1 MKRLSI
7 LVVDDQESTRKSL
20 STFLR
25 LHQFQVSSAESGKRA
40 LEKLREGDYQVVL
53 TDYRMAEMDG
63 IELTERV
70 KESYPQIAILIMTA
84 YGTIKNAVE
93 AMKAGAYDYLTKP
106 LNQDE
111 LLLSLDRI
119 GQQLQLVSELSSLR
133 EKLREKYHFKNII
146 GNSEPMQKVYKL
158 IEQSSRNDA
167 TVLITGETGTGKEL
181 VARAIHYNSQRKDRS
196 LVEVNCA
203 ALPENLVESELFG
216 HFKGAFTGA
225 DRDRQGKFELA
236 DKGTIMLDEI
246 SNMSLGT
253 QAKLLRVLQ
262 EKKFEPVGGTTSLSV
277 DIRIVALTNEN
288 LKKAIQQ
295 GRFREDLYYR
305 LNVINIDIPPLRSR
319 RADIPLLVD
328 YFAEKFAGEK
338 GGEKPKAS
346 PRVMDIL
353 IRYAW
358 PGNVRE
364 LENVVERM
372 LILSEGD
379 LLPEHLPPD
388 LKGMEEIEWR
398 GLSESTSLK
407 TRIESFE
414 RYMVSEKIRETG
426 GHILRAAKELGIPL
440 RTLRRKMDK
449 YNLKREYFKKSKSPT
464 ISSPLPCPEPVE
476 GTGEDKG
483 GGG

>member
-7 LVVDDQESTRKSL
+7 LVVDDQESTRRSL

-25 LHQFQVSSAESGKRA
+25 LHQFPVSSAESGKRA
-40 LEKLREGDYQVVL
+40 LEKLREDDYQVVL

-63 IELTERV
+63 IELTKRI

-111 LLLSLDRI
+111 LLLSLERI
-119 GQQLQLVSELSSLR
+119 GQQLELVDELTSLR
-133 EKLREKYHFKNII
+133 EKLKERYHFKNII

-167 TVLITGETGTGKEL
+167 TVLVTGETGTGKEL
-181 VARAIHYNSQRKDRS
+181 VARAIHYNSRRKEKP
-196 LVEVNCA
+196 LIEVNCA
-203 ALPENLVESELFG
+203 TLPENLVESELFG
-216 HFKGAFTGA
+216 HLKGAFTGA
-225 DRDRQGKFELA
+225 DRDRRGKFELA

-246 SNMSLGT
+246 SNMSFGT

-262 EKKFEPVGGTTSLSV
+262 EKRFEPVGGTTSFSV
-277 DIRIVALTNEN
+277 DIRIIALTNEN
-288 LKKAIQQ
+288 LEEAIQK

-305 LNVINIDIPPLRSR
+305 LNVINIDLPPLRSR
-319 RADIPLLVD
+319 RADIPLLVVH
-328 YFAEKFAGEK
+328 FAEKFSEKK
-338 GGEKPKAS
+338 GGEKPKVS
-346 PRVMDIL
+346 PEVMDIL
-353 IRYAW
+353 IRHAW

-372 LILSEGD
+372 LTLSEGEL
-379 LLPEHLPPD
+379 LLPKHLPPN
-388 LKGMEEIEWR
+388 LKGMEEFAWR

-414 RYMVSEKIRETG
+414 KYTVSEKLRETG
-426 GHILRAAKELGIPL
+426 GRIQRTAKELGIPL
-440 RTLRRKMDK
+440 RTLRRKMEK
-449 YNLKREYFKKSKSPT
+449 YNLKKEDFKGPKSSK
-464 ISSPLPCPEPVE
+464 
-476 GTGEDKG
+476 
-483 GGG
+483 

>member
-7 LVVDDQESTRKSL
+7 LVVDDQESTRRSL

-25 LHQFQVSSAESGKRA
+25 LHQFPVSSAESGKRA

-63 IELTERV
+63 IELTKRI

-111 LLLSLDRI
+111 LLLSLERI
-119 GQQLQLVSELSSLR
+119 GQQLELVDELSSLR
-133 EKLREKYHFKNII
+133 EKLKERYRFKNII

-167 TVLITGETGTGKEL
+167 TVLVTGETGTGKEL
-181 VARAIHYNSQRKDRS
+181 VARAIHYNSRRRDKP

-203 ALPENLVESELFG
+203 TLPENLVESELFG
-216 HFKGAFTGA
+216 HLKGAFTGA
-225 DRDRQGKFELA
+225 DRDRRGKFELA

-246 SNMSLGT
+246 SNMSFGT

-262 EKKFEPVGGTTSLSV
+262 EKRFEPVGGTTSSSV
-277 DIRIVALTNEN
+277 DIRIIALTNEN
-288 LKKAIQQ
+288 LEEAIQK

-305 LNVINIDIPPLRSR
+305 LNVINIDLPPLRSR
-319 RADIPLLVD
+319 REDIPLLVVH
-328 YFAEKFAGEK
+328 FAEKFSEKK
-338 GGEKPKAS
+338 GGEKPKVS
-346 PRVMDIL
+346 PEVMDIL
-353 IRYAW
+353 IRHAW

-372 LILSEGD
+372 LTLSEGEL
-379 LLPEHLPPD
+379 LLPQHLPPN
-388 LKGMEEIEWR
+388 LKGLEEFAWG
-398 GLSESTSLK
+398 GLSERTSLK

-414 RYMVSEKIRETG
+414 KYTVSEKLRETG
-426 GHILRAAKELGIPL
+426 GRIQLTAKELGIPL
-440 RTLRRKMDK
+440 RTLRRKMEK
-449 YNLKREYFKKSKSPT
+449 YNLKKEDFKSSKS
-464 ISSPLPCPEPVE
+464 S
-476 GTGEDKG
+476 K
-483 GGG
+483 